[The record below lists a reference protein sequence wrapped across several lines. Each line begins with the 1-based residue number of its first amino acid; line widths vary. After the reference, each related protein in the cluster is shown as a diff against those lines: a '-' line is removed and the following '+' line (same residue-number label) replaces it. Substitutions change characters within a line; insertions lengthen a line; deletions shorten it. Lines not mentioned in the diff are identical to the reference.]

1 MELPKAPNFM
11 STKPPLAPT
20 LNLIKPQVSLSNTG
34 DQPPSLNFK
43 AAEIKPPTFVLP
55 EVKVSEPPKKEEEEV
70 KKESP

>member
-1 MELPKAPNFM
+1 M

-34 DQPPSLNFK
+34 DQPSSLNFK
-43 AAEIKPPTFVLP
+43 PAEIKPPTFVLP